1 MAIEV
6 HGFCD
11 PRFEPLK
18 AAFVANFEADLELGA
33 SIAATWRGEPVVDL
47 WAGWADVA
55 KTRPWERDTLVP
67 IFSTT
72 KMMVTLCVLMLVDQ
86 GRIDLDATIA
96 AYWPEFAAGGKE
108 AVTVRDF
115 FTHQAGAPG
124 FTPPV
129 STSIFLDWE
138 ASAARLAAEE
148 HWFGGERR
156 VIYHG
161 GTYGLI
167 GGELIRRVDG
177 RLPAQFFREEVAAPA
192 GLDFHFGLAEVPDP
206 SRVAELLRSA
216 AAPGPQPEG
225 LLARV
230 VGSYLPV
237 EGLRPVMTM
246 NPSNNGLANARA
258 IARGNTIF
266 AGGGVLDGRRY
277 LSSAMV
283 DEAYREQAY
292 GQCPYLGWMRLGL
305 GFGLDGRGFN
315 YPSPDGYGW
324 GGAGGS
330 CGWMDTRIGY
340 SFGYAPNN
348 FGGLPNLDNRND
360 RLKTA
365 MRAIAADLSS

>member
-1 MAIEV
+1 MTIEV

-11 PRFEPLK
+11 PRFERLK

-72 KMMVTLCVLMLVDQ
+72 KMMVTLSVLMLVDQ
-86 GRIDLDATIA
+86 GRIDLDAPIA
-96 AYWPEFAAGGKE
+96 TYWPEFAAGGKE
-108 AVTVRDF
+108 AVIVRDF
-115 FTHQAGAPG
+115 LTHQAGVPG
-124 FTPPV
+124 FTPGVPV
-129 STSIFLDWE
+129 SLFLDWE
-138 ASAARLAAEE
+138 PSAARLAAEE

-156 VIYHG
+156 VVYHG

-177 RLPAQFFREEVAAPA
+177 RLPAQFFREEVAGPA
-192 GLDFHFGLAEVPDP
+192 GLDFHYGQAEVPEP
-206 SRVAELLRSA
+206 SRIAELSRP
-216 AAPGPQPEG
+216 PGPPPAPEG
-225 LLARV
+225 ALPLLARLM
-230 VGSYLPV
+230 GSYIMV
-237 EGLRPVMTM
+237 EGIQPTMGM

-266 AGGGVLDGRRY
+266 ASGGVLDGKRY

-283 DEAYREQAY
+283 DEACREQAY

-330 CGWMDTRIGY
+330 CGWMDTRLGY
-340 SFGYAPNN
+340 SFG
-348 FGGLPNLDNRND
+348 
-360 RLKTA
+360 
-365 MRAIAADLSS
+365 